1 VADEDAARTLLIK
14 LREFA
19 LGLDPNERE
28 LFAVLV
34 GPGVAQAL
42 GTSEVE
48 AYSFVSQERDRLAR
62 GLVEIYRRDEAS
74 NDSGLLS

>member
-1 VADEDAARTLLIK
+1 MDEAVARTLLIK

-19 LGLDPNERE
+19 IALEPDERE

-42 GTSEVE
+42 GGSEVE
-48 AYSFVSQERDRLAR
+48 AYSFASQEHDRLAR
-62 GLVEIYRRDEAS
+62 GLVEIYRRDAAS
-74 NDSGLLS
+74 NDTGLLS